1 MSQYNKPVADKPTSV
16 QIGKAAESLA
26 SDYLQQHGLKLIS
39 RNYRAPCGELDL
51 IMQDHDHMVFVEVR
65 FRRHTRY
72 GSGADSVTASKQDK
86 LIKTALYYLQ
96 QHPRQAK
103 QAVRFDVVSLSAVDG
118 RSNIESIKD
127 AFQAEG

>member
-1 MSQYNKPVADKPTSV
+1 MSQCNKSVANKPTSL
-16 QIGKAAESLA
+16 QIGNAAESLA
-26 SDYLQQHGLKLIS
+26 CDYLQQRGLKLIS
-39 RNYRAPCGELDL
+39 RNYRAPYGELDL

-96 QHPRQAK
+96 QHPKQAK
-103 QAVRFDVVSLSAVDG
+103 QPVRFDVVSLSTVDE
-118 RSNIESIKD
+118 RSDIEWIKD